1 MSENKELVRGTFLL
15 TVSILIT
22 KILGII
28 YIIPFYKIIG
38 GADNLAPFNYAYGP
52 YNIAIAVATAG
63 VPLAASKYVAKYNT
77 IGAYRVSQKLYKSS
91 FIVMSITGVLG
102 FIILYLLSPTIASIT
117 IANNTNDADG
127 WTVAEIT
134 SIIRTISFVVIF
146 IPLLATWR
154 GVFQGYKSM
163 GPTALSEVT
172 EQIAR
177 ILFILVGS
185 YIVLNIAKG
194 SVLFANGIAT
204 FGAAIGAIVGLLTL
218 WWYWIKRRPHIQKM
232 VESDTTGI
240 DVSYGKM
247 YKEIISY
254 SIPFVIVSL
263 NFPLFIIVDQLT
275 HNNALSMA
283 GFAPRLQDMFFTML
297 NMTTNKIVMIPTSLA
312 AGFAISLIPY
322 ITKTYESGDYIEM
335 HKQIRTSLGVLMF
348 ITVPASLGIMALAI
362 PLYTVFYEFSF
373 DGSRL
378 LFYYAPAAILISLL
392 SVTASML
399 QGIDKQKLTVFI
411 VIGSVMIKFILNTPL
426 VFLLHTAGAILST
439 CIALTFAILC
449 NLIVLKKYAKFK
461 FEDTI
466 FDVCRILLV
475 GFMMMIGVEITY
487 FVLQLFISP
496 ASQVGALVITILC
509 VIVGG
514 LIYGSITMRTRLAD
528 KFLGDIPNKLRRK
541 LGLRFL

>member
-1 MSENKELVRGTFLL
+1 MNENKELVRGTFLL
-15 TVSILIT
+15 TISILIT

-63 VPLAASKYVAKYNT
+63 VPLAASKYVAKYNAL
-77 IGAYRVSQKLYKSS
+77 GAYRVSQKLYKSS
-91 FIVMSITGVLG
+91 FIVMSITGILG
-102 FIILYLLSPTIASIT
+102 FLVLYFLSPTIASIT
-117 IANNTNDADG
+117 IANNSNDADG
-127 WTVAEIT
+127 WTVDQIT

-185 YIVLNIAKG
+185 YIVLNVVNG

-204 FGAAIGAIVGLLTL
+204 FSAAIGAIAGLLTL
-218 WWYWIKRRPHIQKM
+218 WWYWIKRKPHIQKM
-232 VESDTTGI
+232 VESDMTGI
-240 DVSYGKM
+240 DVPYSKM

-275 HNNALSMA
+275 HNNALSLV
-283 GFAPRLQDMFFTML
+283 GITPRLQDMFFTML

-322 ITKTYESGDYIEM
+322 ITKTYESGDYLEM

-378 LFYYAPAAILISLL
+378 LFFYAPAAILISLL

-411 VIGSVMIKFILNTPL
+411 VFGSVIIKFILNTPL
-426 VFLLHTAGAILST
+426 IILFHTAGAILST
-439 CIALTFAILC
+439 SIALLFAILC
-449 NLIVLKKYAKFK
+449 NLIVLKKYARFK

-466 FDVCRILLV
+466 FDVCHIFLY
-475 GFMMMIGVEITY
+475 GFIMMIVVELTY
-487 FVLQLFISP
+487 FVLQFFISP
-496 ASQVGALVITILC
+496 STQIGALIITVIC

-514 LIYGSITMRTRLAD
+514 LVYGVLTMRTKLAD